1 MATGLALPV
10 GVDNQGGAKIVSG
23 DENDSKIIRCA
34 LGDDDNENAFQQNI
48 GLGVGS
54 IFGVSDE
61 LIRSKILRRLNEV
74 FRRFQAQKRFILRP
88 NTIKWV
94 RDENQSQE
102 LTLEFR
108 YVSIESDEEKL
119 FRQNFDSSS
128 GSLTGNTGG

>member
-1 MATGLALPV
+1 MATGLSIPV
-10 GVDNQGGAKIVSG
+10 GVNNKGGANLSSG
-23 DENDSKIIRCA
+23 DENDRKIISLS

-61 LIRSKILRRLNEV
+61 LLRSKILRRLNEV
-74 FRRFQAQKRFILRP
+74 FRRFQAQKRFIIRSD
-88 NTIKWV
+88 TIKWIK
-94 RDENQSQE
+94 DENQNQE

-119 FRQNFDSSS
+119 FRQNFDASS
-128 GSLTGNTGG
+128 GSLSDNTGG